1 MLNLSSYRYVTFNTD
16 LPHPLKCYFLAAKN
30 DFNPVTLQRTSDK
43 ITIINQ
49 SRFQLVTRA
58 TGRIIVHEPMF
69 TCSETKFIVSKSV
82 LVTVPAKER
91 GKIK

>member
-1 MLNLSSYRYVTFNTD
+1 MLNLSSYRYVTFNTV
-16 LPHPLKCYFLAAKN
+16 LPHPLKCYFFAAKN

-43 ITIINQ
+43 NTILNQ

-58 TGRIIVHEPMF
+58 TGRVVHEPMF
-69 TCSETKFIVSKSV
+69 TCSETQFIVSKSV

-91 GKIK
+91 GEIK